1 MKTRLDPA
9 YRSIEEHI
17 RHAQLERSLYLAEA
31 IASGIVAVSRGL
43 SAATARLAK
52 LWKRPSRGRRLT
64 AKRALAPR

>member
-17 RHAQLERSLYLAEA
+17 RHAQLERSIYLAET
-31 IASGIVAVSRGL
+31 IASGIVAVSRGI
-43 SAATARLAK
+43 SVGTARLAK
-52 LWKRPSRGRRLT
+52 LWKRPVRGRRLT